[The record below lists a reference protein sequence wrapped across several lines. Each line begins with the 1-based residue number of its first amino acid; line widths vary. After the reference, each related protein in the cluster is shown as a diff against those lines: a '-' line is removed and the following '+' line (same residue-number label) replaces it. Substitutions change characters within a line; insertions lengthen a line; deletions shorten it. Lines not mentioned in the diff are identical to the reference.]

1 MNKIQKAYLAGKT
14 AAEQKFAASPG
25 GATGFAPVPPPPA
38 PRAPTPEKRTTA
50 SQPSAPTQPA
60 PGTPKPATPMA
71 APPGSPQAIS
81 QTLSS
86 LGMQQA
92 FVNPA
97 MKTGEFNKEMHA
109 KSKPEPGEIVP
120 DNATQ
125 ILGDNFSDNKNRDVS
140 KGFDNLVVQK
150 NQDLL
155 NAGNEASI
163 GAPGV

>member
-1 MNKIQKAYLAGKT
+1 
-14 AAEQKFAASPG
+14 
-25 GATGFAPVPPPPA
+25 
-38 PRAPTPEKRTTA
+38 
-50 SQPSAPTQPA
+50 
-60 PGTPKPATPMA
+60 
-71 APPGSPQAIS
+71 
-81 QTLSS
+81 
-86 LGMQQA
+86 MQQA